1 MEGAATVSSITSA
14 LTTGLTTT
22 ANEML
27 GAISSILPVTLT
39 VVGAILVVTLGIK
52 VFKKF
57 TK

>member
-1 MEGAATVSSITSA
+1 MEGATTVGSVTDA
-14 LTTGLTTT
+14 LTAGLTTT

-27 GAISSILPVTLT
+27 GAISSILPVALT

>member
-1 MEGAATVSSITSA
+1 MMLAATASSVTEAISSALSTTASDMMGAVSSIV
-14 LTTGLTTT
+14 
-22 ANEML
+22 
-27 GAISSILPVTLT
+27 PVAVP

>member
-1 MEGAATVSSITSA
+1 MEATTVTSA
-14 LTTGLTTT
+14 LTAALSTT
-22 ANEML
+22 AGDML
-27 GAISSILPVTLT
+27 EAVSAIVPVAVP